1 MRKKDVRKTRLTSA
15 KLIKVVELKVD
26 QVGCGWT
33 KVVVVVD
40 TVAAVVV
47 QATILLVNSS
57 VGVF

>member
-15 KLIKVVELKVD
+15 KPIKVVELKVD